1 MAPDK
6 PKPKLEII
14 AEKCIAC
21 ARCEAVCPFDAIHIE
36 GDVAVI
42 DYDKCTICGKCVP
55 ECPVECLYIEG
66 LPEKAAQRMAER
78 IRQKREEEKAARRE
92 ALAEFAGVWVF
103 VEQTGGAVH
112 PVSWELLGCGR
123 QLADA
128 LKGELCAVALGS
140 GMGRVAQEAAHYGA
154 DRVYMIDD
162 PVLATYR
169 TTPYAKACIDLIRE
183 YRPEIVLIGA
193 TNVGRDLAG
202 AVATQLHTGLTADCT
217 GLDIEQDTGLLRQ
230 TRPAFGGNIMA
241 TILTRNH
248 RPQMATVRPRVMD
261 ALPPDPARTAEVIVG
276 TLGLTEDDVS
286 AKVVAFTPDADLEKP
301 NLQFA
306 EVIVSGGRGLGGPE
320 GFELLKEL
328 ADALG
333 GVVGA
338 SRGAVDAGWISHDY
352 QVGQT
357 GQTVRPRIYIAC
369 GISGA
374 IQHRVG
380 MQTSDLIVAINTDPD
395 APIFQIADYGVVGD
409 LYRVVP
415 EMATM
420 AGERHVKELLRWVAV
435 EQAGS

>member
-1 MAPDK
+1 VSDK
-6 PKPKLEII
+6 PKPKLKIVS
-14 AEKCIAC
+14 EKCIAC
-21 ARCEAVCPFDAIHIE
+21 GRCEAVCPFDAIHVE

-42 DYDKCTICGKCVP
+42 DYEKCTICGKCVP

-78 IRQKREEEKAARRE
+78 VRRKREEEKAARRE
-92 ALAEFAGVWVF
+92 ALAEFRGVWVF
-103 VEQTGGAVH
+103 VEQTAGSVH

-123 QLADA
+123 QLADG
-128 LKGELCAVALGS
+128 LRGELCAVALGS
-140 GMGRVAQEAAHYGA
+140 GIGKIAREAAHYGA
-154 DRVYMIDD
+154 DRVYMVDD

-169 TTPYAKACIDLIRE
+169 TTPYAKVCIDLIRE
-183 YRPEIVLIGA
+183 YKPEIVLIGA

-217 GLDIEQDTGLLRQ
+217 GLDIEEETGLLRQ

-261 ALPPDPARTAEVIVG
+261 ALTPDPDRTAEVVVG
-276 TLGLTEDDVS
+276 TLGLTEDDVTI
-286 AKVVAFTPDADLEKP
+286 KVVGFTPDADLDKP

-320 GFELLKEL
+320 GFELLREL
-328 ADALG
+328 ADTLG

-338 SRGAVDAGWISHDY
+338 SRAAVDSGWISHDY
-352 QVGQT
+352 QIGQT

-380 MQTSDLIVAINTDPD
+380 MQTSDLIVAINSDPS
-395 APIFQIADYGVVGD
+395 APIFQIVDYGVVGD
-409 LYRVVP
+409 LYRIVP
-415 EMATM
+415 EMVRIAR
-420 AGERHVKELLRWVAV
+420 ERHLKELLRWVAV
-435 EQAGS
+435 EQTGP